1 MNLQQFNLHNT
12 ALSPAQSRYPG
23 IWQGLSL
30 AVLPIC
36 GSSGGPASATRVHE
50 LPVRPI
56 LTQTSTTTASV
67 SIHNGIRRFR
77 LDGTAEKMVFGPA
90 DKILPLSNCTI
101 VLGLRKTDATNRD
114 SAAFGVDV
122 GTNTPRCEAAIP
134 KADGDVQFI
143 WKNGAGSNL
152 LVSDLTFGDDV
163 WGFTTGARGMEIWQ
177 NGYLRTSS
185 ATNLTRVSTSE
196 DFTWGEGKY
205 SDLADLVEYTHMLIW
220 KHQMNKSQMV
230 ELTGD
235 HYSSLKLLQ
244 KRDAARLVA

>member
-1 MNLQQFNLHNT
+1 MNLQQFQVGNI
-12 ALSPAQSRYPG
+12 AESPAQAKYPG

-36 GSSGGPASATRVHE
+36 GVSGSGGRVHE

-56 LTQTSTTTASV
+56 LTQTPTVTNSASR
-67 SIHNGIRRFR
+67 HNGLWRFK
-77 LDGTAEKMVFGPA
+77 LDGTGEKMVFGPA
-90 DKILPLSNCTI
+90 DTILPLSNCTI
-101 VLGLRKTDATNRD
+101 VLGYRKTDATNRD
-114 SAAFGVDV
+114 HAAFGVDV

-177 NGYLRTSS
+177 NGYLRASS
-185 ATNLTRVSTSE
+185 VDNLTRVSTTD

-205 SDLADLVEYTHMLIW
+205 SDLADLSEYTHMLVW
-220 KHQMNKSQMV
+220 KTQMNKSQMV

-235 HYSSLKLLQ
+235 HFSSLRLL
-244 KRDAARLVA
+244 